1 MRIGELMAQLP
12 EYPDD
17 EALLAIESVVL
28 NPANDSALV
37 RCHLTHLFRLT
48 VQLDGAAVSISAA
61 DWRPVSCTQAA
72 FLGQLKRVIHEID
85 AAMEAGTYQQA
96 PVKPMLI
103 FDDRPEPP
111 ASFDLPVWD
120 QERGVWYDAEY

>member
-48 VQLDGAAVSISAA
+48 VQLDGAAV
-61 DWRPVSCTQAA
+61 
-72 FLGQLKRVIHEID
+72 
-85 AAMEAGTYQQA
+85 AGTLIQGGFFPGGGGSSSSSGGQQTEHHT
-96 PVKPMLI
+96 PTPTNGTEWLPKLPFQNKDRRLVHVDRGSDSFPML
-103 FDDRPEPP
+103 
-111 ASFDLPVWD
+111 
-120 QERGVWYDAEY
+120 